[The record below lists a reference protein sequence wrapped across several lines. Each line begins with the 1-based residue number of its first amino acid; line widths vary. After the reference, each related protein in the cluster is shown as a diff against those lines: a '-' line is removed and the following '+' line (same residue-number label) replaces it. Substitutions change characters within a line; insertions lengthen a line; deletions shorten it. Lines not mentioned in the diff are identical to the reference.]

1 MTKRWMSW
9 VVVAAVAFG
18 GAGFALGGAVMGA
31 RAEERTPAILPVAP
45 CAVTTPVVAAA
56 PSPSPSVTPTPPPV
70 TPAPAR
76 PTGEL
81 SIRRM
86 QVTSDIDHR
95 EPVDHPSSFD
105 ESDERIYAFVDV
117 ANPSSEPRQLL
128 VTFENGQRVTGLVT
142 LEIPANSARFR
153 TWAFTRLTRSPGEW
167 TAIVRDEGGHVLASD
182 EFEIR

>member
-1 MTKRWMSW
+1 M
-9 VVVAAVAFG
+9 
-18 GAGFALGGAVMGA
+18 
-31 RAEERTPAILPVAP
+31 PVAP
-45 CAVTTPVVAAA
+45 A
-56 PSPSPSVTPTPPPV
+56 PSR
-70 TPAPAR
+70 PAV
-76 PTGEL
+76 TGEL

-86 QVTSDIDHR
+86 QVTSDIDRR

-105 ESDERIYAFVDV
+105 ESGERIYAFVDV

-167 TAIVRDEGGHVLASD
+167 TAIVRDEGGTVLASD